1 MGLQGIELR
10 FFELQG
16 KDNHHGLYKA
26 HMEFTAQNLR
36 ENTGSKPVAEGLP
49 QPHW

>member
-16 KDNHHGLYKA
+16 KGNHHGLHKA
-26 HMEFTAQNLR
+26 HMEFTAQKVR
-36 ENTGSKPVAEGLP
+36 ENMGSKPVAEGLP